1 MRKAVA
7 SVHADT
13 VVKSLMRW
21 AGIAAD
27 ASSPIAAVCQ
37 APVATRRAAAR
48 KFGERS
54 ADTLSVHVALGLSC
68 RNSRV

>member
-27 ASSPIAAVCQ
+27 ASSPIAA
-37 APVATRRAAAR
+37 ARARRPPRAALQVWGAMR
-48 KFGERS
+48 GTRH
-54 ADTLSVHVALGLSC
+54 AAHYQTRA
-68 RNSRV
+68 